1 MHCSFSFCQVLTSP
15 CIVPWSQHVPH
26 MLFNPNPPLPF
37 LSAFIYL
44 IIHFSCNCEFHYL
57 SYLFSFSWVNFHPPV
72 FFISSFLNFPT
83 LFSLFPYLFMCPSS
97 SCLSYPSHPSFPQF
111 FVSSPVGA
119 GCVRRPSSV
128 SLTCRSTPSR
138 TQRPNLTSVLT
149 APSHSPTP
157 ATWPS
162 TSASTVGPSLTPAP
176 TARNL
181 SGSSVTYSST
191 HGTADSPPHPH
202 SQPSTYCPFN
212 LSCSDFQ
219 KPCLLFFLPPW
230 GRVRS
235 GVQMHISLPC
245 KCWHATSPIQKWPFQ
260 KSEFK

>member
-1 MHCSFSFCQVLTSP
+1 
-15 CIVPWSQHVPH
+15 
-26 MLFNPNPPLPF
+26 MLFELWSHFCVLLFLFFYSTCVPFLLSFHWFLPWHFTVLSGCVVFIWFNPPL
-37 LSAFIYL
+37 SSL
-44 IIHFSCNCEFHYL
+44 IFFFFFF
-57 SYLFSFSWVNFHPPV
+57 FSFSVISYFSLWVIAPLPCLLI
-72 FFISSFLNFPT
+72 FFCPI
-83 LFSLFPYLFMCPSS
+83 FSLFFSPPLVHLPLLPPPCTSI
-97 SCLSYPSHPSFPQF
+97 PSFHF
-111 FVSSPVGA
+111 SVSTPVGA

-191 HGTADSPPHPH
+191 HGTTDPPNPITHPYH
-202 SQPSTYCPFN
+202 IPCSLN
-212 LSCSDFQ
+212 LSC
-219 KPCLLFFLPPW
+219 
-230 GRVRS
+230 
-235 GVQMHISLPC
+235 
-245 KCWHATSPIQKWPFQ
+245 
-260 KSEFK
+260 